1 MTEKKR
7 SARHHGMER
16 KSGRDARF
24 FPTFPI
30 LLLSVS
36 KYVYSILGPF
46 QRPFEVKQIA
56 TYATGMY

>member
-1 MTEKKR
+1 
-7 SARHHGMER
+7 MER

-30 LLLSVS
+30 LLLWVS
-36 KYVYSILGPF
+36 KYVYSILEPF